1 MFQESEVIAEISAA
15 MEFFKTLPDRPKITV
30 FASSSLDRS
39 DSAWEMAKE
48 LGREIAGA
56 GFMALTGGRE
66 GLMGAVL
73 AGSNS
78 VSFGSGVSL
87 YCRPGSPPGRT
98 LDGDFCFG
106 QFFLRKQFF
115 LTQSEGFVVLP
126 GGFGTL
132 DELFGWLAFSRID
145 GSYQVPAVL
154 LDDRSHPFWTPLWQP
169 LLEKLFTRKVAA
181 DTPPSPV
188 ISFSVRETI
197 ACLGIDRLKDGR
209 ISNLDR
215 DQGKSRA

>member
-15 MEFFKTLPDRPKITV
+15 MEFFKTLPDRPKVSV
-30 FASSSLDRS
+30 FASSSLDHS

-48 LGREIAGA
+48 LGRELAGE
-56 GFMALTGGRE
+56 GFIALTGGHE

-73 AGSNS
+73 SGSNS
-78 VSFGSGVSL
+78 VSSGSGVAL
-87 YCRPGSPPGRT
+87 YCRPGDSVGQTP
-98 LDGDFCFG
+98 DGDFCFG

-154 LDDRSHPFWTPLWQP
+154 LDDRSNPFWSPLWQP
-169 LLEKLFTRKVAA
+169 LLERLFTRKVAA
-181 DTPPSPV
+181 DTPPCPV
-188 ISFSVRETI
+188 ISFSVREAI
-197 ACLGIDRLKDGR
+197 SCLVTSRLKDGR
-209 ISNLDR
+209 ISNLDG
-215 DQGKSRA
+215 DEGKSRA